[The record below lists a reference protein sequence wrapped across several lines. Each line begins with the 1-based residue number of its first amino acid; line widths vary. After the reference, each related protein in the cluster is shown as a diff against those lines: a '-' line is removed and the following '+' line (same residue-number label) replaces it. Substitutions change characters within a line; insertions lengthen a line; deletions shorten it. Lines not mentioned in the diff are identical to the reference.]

1 MRAQACMMVVRLR
14 NVAPQNH
21 QRGGW
26 ALSGLMG
33 DGMESAPW
41 DGSDGATITVQVL
54 VRSVMA

>member
-1 MRAQACMMVVRLR
+1 MMVVRLR